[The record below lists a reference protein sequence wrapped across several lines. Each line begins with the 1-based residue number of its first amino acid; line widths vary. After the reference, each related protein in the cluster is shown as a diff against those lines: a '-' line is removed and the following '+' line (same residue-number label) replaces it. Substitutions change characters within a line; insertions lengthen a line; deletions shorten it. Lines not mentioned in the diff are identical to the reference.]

1 MAVCSN
7 LVIRGICLYFERF
20 GGAEAPQF
28 YKLGDQSLEKGR
40 APRPHSETAQGRVS
54 KGGQGASAMEGTSGH
69 ADTHAARQALK
80 GEAWHPAPWT
90 LAPRESSSIKAV
102 ILRQM
107 DSNSGTTVV
116 QSNF

>member
-7 LVIRGICLYFERF
+7 PVIRGICLYFERF

-28 YKLGDQSLEKGR
+28 YKLGDQGLKKGR
-40 APRPHSETAQGRVS
+40 APRPHSERAQRGVS
-54 KGGQGASAMEGTSGH
+54 KGGRGAPAMEGTSGH
-69 ADTHAARQALK
+69 GDTHAGREALK

-90 LAPRESSSIKAV
+90 RAPQESSSMKAV
-102 ILRQM
+102 RLRQM
-107 DSNSGTTVV
+107 DSNSGTMVV